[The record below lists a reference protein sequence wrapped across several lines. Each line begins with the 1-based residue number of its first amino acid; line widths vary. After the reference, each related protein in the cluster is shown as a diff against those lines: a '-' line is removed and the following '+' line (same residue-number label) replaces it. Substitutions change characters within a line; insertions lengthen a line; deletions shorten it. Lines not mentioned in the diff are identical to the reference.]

1 MQVLQTKIPGL
12 LIIEPDVFSDQRGYF
27 FESYNKEKY
36 KELGLDADFVQDN
49 ISSSVRGVIRG
60 LHYQLAPYSQGK
72 LIQVL
77 KGRVLDV
84 AVDLRQ
90 GSPTFGQHYALEISE
105 ENKRQFFVPG
115 GFAHG
120 FSVLSDEV
128 LFHYKCDNIY
138 NREAERGI
146 NFNDPML
153 GIDWQIPEKEAI
165 ISGKDQVL
173 PSFNEAER
181 NFVFRPNN

>member
-12 LIIEPDVFSDQRGYF
+12 LIFEPDVFSDQRGYF

-36 KELGLDADFVQDN
+36 KKLGLVANFVQDN

-60 LHYQLAPYSQGK
+60 LHYQLAPYAQGK

-77 KGRVLDV
+77 KGCVLDV

-90 GSPTFGQHYALEISE
+90 GSPTFGEHYTLELSE
-105 ENKRQFFVPG
+105 ENKRQFFVPK

-128 LFHYKCDNIY
+128 LFQYKCDNIY

-146 NFNDPML
+146 NFNDSGL
-153 GIDWQIPEKEAI
+153 DINWQIPKKEAI
-165 ISGKDQVL
+165 VSGKDQAL
-173 PSFNEAER
+173 PSFEEAEH
-181 NFVFRPNN
+181 NFVFKY

>member
-12 LIIEPDVFSDQRGYF
+12 LIFEPDVFSDQRGYF

-36 KELGLDADFVQDN
+36 KELGLDLNFVQDN
-49 ISSSVRGVIRG
+49 ISSSSRGVIRG

-77 KGRVLDV
+77 KGHVLDV

-90 GSPTFGQHYALEISE
+90 GSPTFGEHYTLELSE
-105 ENKRQFFVPG
+105 ENKRQFFVPK

-128 LFHYKCDNIY
+128 LFHYKCDSMY

-146 NFNDPML
+146 NFNDPGL
-153 GIDWQIPEKEAI
+153 SIDWQIPEKEAI
-165 ISGKDQVL
+165 VSAKDQAL
-173 PSFNEAER
+173 PSFKEAEH
-181 NFVFRPNN
+181 NFVFKN